1 MNQKK
6 IRGVRTEAIFR
17 RTFFKSAAVLLAIF
31 LVISARNASEIVFKQ
46 KGEELP
52 KNILFSSE
60 FVPVGFSYKIAF
72 VADHHYWPNHMRNWG
87 SGTQQT
93 RQTEERMLDLV
104 ERLNLE
110 NLDASIHGGDVI
122 DSGSAY
128 YPPVEEYIKLLDFE
142 KRFLDGLNHQ
152 VIPMIGNHETP
163 EALYEDESEL
173 GRWKDRFGPL
183 YRYHDVSEWRLVTI
197 NMMVPNPDEIHAKGN
212 IYGIDDKQLKWLT
225 TVLDDAASKNRKVL
239 LFSHVSP
246 LSYVNLEEFDK
257 LVNSYDCV
265 KAIFCGH
272 EHKNYVFL
280 LGKVPVMMR
289 VGNAMSPL
297 GYTIM
302 YGYPDGRVIVVQKSQ
317 HFPFLDFVSSGFRQG
332 AQGREIERYLTL
344 GGTSYLP
351 LEEMKLI
358 GNRASARIKD
368 GHLRFDSGKDNQK
381 VVQEGQSFTISKK
394 MRGILLIDIPDIRDA
409 QISFSAVMEGADRI
423 GALACT
429 EPDGRGGIEAVLN
442 PGYSEH
448 GQLYL
453 VDDRGKKNNIL
464 DRSWFNV
471 RDGIAYRFLL
481 KVQNGKVKAK
491 WKNMPELSADI
502 DVNRS
507 GYFGF
512 FVENGTM
519 LVTDLKL
526 EKIESNRVY

>member
-1 MNQKK
+1 MNHKK
-6 IRGVRTEAIFR
+6 IRGVRTKVIFR
-17 RTFFKSAAVLLAIF
+17 RTFFKSAAVLLAICF
-31 LVISARNASEIVFKQ
+31 VISTGNASKIVFKQ

-52 KNILFSSE
+52 KKILFSSE
-60 FVPVGFSYKIAF
+60 FVPDGFSCKIAF

-87 SGTQQT
+87 NGVQQT

-104 ERLNLE
+104 ECLNLE

-122 DSGSAY
+122 DSGSAF
-128 YPPVEEYIKLLDFE
+128 YPPLEEYIKQLDFE
-142 KRFLDGLNHQ
+142 KSFLDSLNHHA
-152 VIPMIGNHETP
+152 IPMVGNHDVP
-163 EALYEDESEL
+163 DALYEDESEL
-173 GRWKDRFGPL
+173 RFWKERFGQV
-183 YRYHDVSEWRLVTI
+183 YRFLDVMDWRLVFLNI
-197 NMMVPNPDEIHAKGN
+197 MLPNLGEKHGKEN
-212 IYGIDDKQLKWLT
+212 LYGIDKGQLKWLAGLLT
-225 TVLDDAASKNRKVL
+225 DATLNRKKVL
-239 LFSHVSP
+239 LFSHVWP
-246 LSYVNLEEFDK
+246 LEYMNLEEFDK

-265 KAIFCGH
+265 KGIFCGH

-280 LGKVPVMMR
+280 LGKVPVMVR

-297 GYTIM
+297 GYTII
-302 YGYPDGRVIVVQKSQ
+302 YGYPDGRVVVVQKSQ
-317 HFPFLDFVSSGFRQG
+317 HFPFLDFISSGFRQR

-351 LEEMKLI
+351 LEGMKLI

-368 GHLRFDSGKDNQK
+368 GHLRLDSGKDSQK
-381 VVQEGQSFTISKK
+381 VVQEGHSFTISKK
-394 MRGILLIDIPDIRDA
+394 TRGILLIDVPDIKNA
-409 QISFSAVMEGADRI
+409 QISFSAVMKGADRI
-423 GALACT
+423 GVLACT
-429 EPDGRGGIEAVLN
+429 EPDGRGGIEAILN
-442 PGYSEH
+442 PGHSEH

-453 VDDRGKKNNIL
+453 VDDRGEKNNIL

-471 RDGIAYRFLL
+471 RDGIAYRFVLE
-481 KVQNGKVKAK
+481 VQNGKVKAK
-491 WKNMPELSADI
+491 CKNMPELSADI